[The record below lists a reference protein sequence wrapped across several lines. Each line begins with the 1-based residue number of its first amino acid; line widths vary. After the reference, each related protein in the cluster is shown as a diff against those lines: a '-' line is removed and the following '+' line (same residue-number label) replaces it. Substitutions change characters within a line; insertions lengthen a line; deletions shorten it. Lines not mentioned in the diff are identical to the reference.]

1 MASREGEV
9 RSCTAVLSVEH
20 VSLVCENE
28 FGACRRSLQ
37 DNTVLCLP
45 RRGVLSRENRY
56 GRCVERHASLC
67 WQENME
73 AEDARILATAH
84 FLAEPLPAAGL
95 PAAMPPPLEVQATAV
110 HDNLPADAVVVPNV
124 PEAGSS
130 STHAALIPVDGAGT
144 ALVAADDADAS
155 RKRRRGGDGSGDS
168 HQENQERMY
177 DLLRAFAART
187 GHANAPRGH
196 IEAGEKLG
204 IWLMHQRTRH
214 RLRTMSEA
222 EAKAKKIQRSAMTD
236 EELARLDALGVT
248 WDIQRPNQKD
258 PMLDALR
265 VFFAR
270 ERHGNAPRGAVEN
283 GQKLG
288 IWLAKQRTR
297 YKLRS
302 MTEEEKKAKKIQRST
317 MTDEEVASLEALGV
331 TWQNRNSEAVAA
343 SVANAPPGSGAA
355 AGYIHIEQAYLMG
368 DDDDGGLAAAAALR
382 DAHLA
387 LE

>member
-1 MASREGEV
+1 
-9 RSCTAVLSVEH
+9 
-20 VSLVCENE
+20 
-28 FGACRRSLQ
+28 
-37 DNTVLCLP
+37 
-45 RRGVLSRENRY
+45 
-56 GRCVERHASLC
+56 
-67 WQENME
+67 
-73 AEDARILATAH
+73 
-84 FLAEPLPAAGL
+84 
-95 PAAMPPPLEVQATAV
+95 MPPPVEVQATAV

-248 WDIQRPNQKD
+248 WDI
-258 PMLDALR
+258 
-265 VFFAR
+265 
-270 ERHGNAPRGAVEN
+270 
-283 GQKLG
+283 
-288 IWLAKQRTR
+288 
-297 YKLRS
+297 
-302 MTEEEKKAKKIQRST
+302 
-317 MTDEEVASLEALGV
+317 
-331 TWQNRNSEAVAA
+331 RNSEAVAA

>member
-1 MASREGEV
+1 
-9 RSCTAVLSVEH
+9 
-20 VSLVCENE
+20 
-28 FGACRRSLQ
+28 
-37 DNTVLCLP
+37 
-45 RRGVLSRENRY
+45 
-56 GRCVERHASLC
+56 
-67 WQENME
+67 ME

-204 IWLMHQRTRH
+204 IWLMHQRTRESTEH
-214 RLRTMSEA
+214 AHQKAMARAECCACEGRLRKRRIIDCRCRSGSSAPARRPMPSSTRLPPPRPVGRTKE
-222 EAKAKKIQRSAMTD
+222 EPKVPPKAASAF
-236 EELARLDALGVT
+236 ARCCTALDASNRESVT
-248 WDIQRPNQKD
+248 GR
-258 PMLDALR
+258 M
-265 VFFAR
+265 
-270 ERHGNAPRGAVEN
+270 EHGECGC
-283 GQKLG
+283 
-288 IWLAKQRTR
+288 
-297 YKLRS
+297 
-302 MTEEEKKAKKIQRST
+302 
-317 MTDEEVASLEALGV
+317 
-331 TWQNRNSEAVAA
+331 
-343 SVANAPPGSGAA
+343 
-355 AGYIHIEQAYLMG
+355 
-368 DDDDGGLAAAAALR
+368 
-382 DAHLA
+382 
-387 LE
+387 